1 MAITPI
7 MHPVSCHVLLQRV
20 AASAEAQ
27 AVQLRS
33 GLRDDVQSFIV
44 SSSRLK
50 GENREFI
57 INAMD
62 ASPSCQQLRILRVL
76 YTPLLASIDIVRAAR
91 RRQFVNGRRI

>member
-7 MHPVSCHVLLQRV
+7 MHTVSCHVLLQRV

-57 INAMD
+57 INAMSKTR
-62 ASPSCQQLRILRVL
+62 AKHRLSQSSSVL
-76 YTPLLASIDIVRAAR
+76 CT
-91 RRQFVNGRRI
+91 